1 MIGRNH
7 GKPGQWGAGHS
18 GSFGE
23 MQLKKQIALV
33 ALWIALAGCSKITAE
48 NYAKLQTGMTQ
59 AEVNAILGKPDS
71 CDETMGF
78 KSCRWGDDK
87 SHVTVRFVA
96 DKLMLNEAV
105 NIR

>member
-1 MIGRNH
+1 
-7 GKPGQWGAGHS
+7 
-18 GSFGE
+18 

-48 NYAKLQTGMTQ
+48 NYAKLQTGMPQT
-59 AEVNAILGKPDS
+59 EVNAILGKPDS
-71 CDETMGF
+71 CDDVLGF

-87 SHVTVRFVA
+87 SNVTVRFVA
-96 DKLMLNEAV
+96 DKLVLHEAV

>member
-1 MIGRNH
+1 
-7 GKPGQWGAGHS
+7 
-18 GSFGE
+18 
-23 MQLKKQIALV
+23 MQLKKRIALV

-48 NYAKLQTGMTQ
+48 NYAKLQTGMSQ
-59 AEVNAILGKPDS
+59 AEVNAILGKPES
-71 CDETMGF
+71 CDETLGF

-87 SHVTVRFVA
+87 SYVTVRFVA